1 MGAIQG
7 AVNSILGTAARASAG
22 VAYVKENAAKAEAR
36 EKQADEQAAL
46 DQEKGLLAKSQ
57 YHEAKADLAG
67 LKGKSEEAGA
77 ELERAGAE
85 AASLKDKMPGG
96 KGNTK
101 AALEEKRSKAMT
113 ELEAAQM
120 AFDELQDRIDAKK
133 AIMSRTEKIMKRTG
147 TWGGV
152 K

>member
-22 VAYVKENAAKAEAR
+22 VAYVKENAAKAAAR

-57 YHEAKADLAG
+57 YHEAKADVT
-67 LKGKSEEAGA
+67 K
-77 ELERAGAE
+77 LEGESAE
-85 AASLKDKMPGG
+85 ADKALKDANTAVAALEGKRPGG

-101 AALEEKRSKAMT
+101 AAIAERQNKALT
-113 ELEAAQM
+113 EQEAAQR
-120 AFDELQDRIDAKK
+120 AFDELQDRIEAKE